1 MDLIRDIRLFEKL
14 EPDVSGTSLPSY
26 MRGLYGFD
34 DMDMQDIIQRLL
46 FSLRHEGF
54 TLGSFDHLYMNY
66 TPSLPHGEVRL
77 NQRGRD
83 PYFPWY
89 RFTDAGCDIDIFRAM
104 SMEEQR
110 RFLSETIRKAVRLHA
125 DEANIAIFDRCYERV
140 MELGADLEIP
150 YKEKTGEHLR
160 ITVSTTIDDETQY
173 HPIVRIF
180 DKEDKLLLE
189 EQLKSCG
196 RESFLAQFGT
206 ITLGKRTVR
215 IEPRKSDF
223 LRGQKVR
230 QLKYAVK

>member
-1 MDLIRDIRLFEKL
+1 MNLIKDIRLFES
-14 EPDVSGTSLPSY
+14 EGPAASATY

-34 DMDMQDIIQRLL
+34 GMDMQDILQRLL
-46 FSLRHEGF
+46 FLLRHEGF
-54 TLGSFDHLYMNY
+54 SLGDFDHLYMNY
-66 TPSLPHGEVRL
+66 TTSLPHGQVRRDS
-77 NQRGRD
+77 RGRD
-83 PYFPWY
+83 PYFPWF
-89 RFTDAGCDIDIFRAM
+89 RFVDCGCDREIFGAM
-104 SMEEQR
+104 TMEDQR
-110 RFLSETIRKAVRLHA
+110 RFLTEAIRKAVRLHA
-125 DEANIAIFDRCYERV
+125 DEANCAIFDSCYAKV

-150 YKEKTGEHLR
+150 YKEKSGEHLR

-206 ITLGKRTVR
+206 ISLGKRTVR

-223 LRGQKVR
+223 LRGQKVG